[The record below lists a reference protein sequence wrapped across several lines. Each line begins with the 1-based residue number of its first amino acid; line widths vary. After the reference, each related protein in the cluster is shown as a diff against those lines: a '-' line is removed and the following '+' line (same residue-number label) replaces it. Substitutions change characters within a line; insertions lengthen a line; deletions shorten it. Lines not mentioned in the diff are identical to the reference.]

1 VVVVS
6 SLSVGIPFTVGFRL
20 SRSHWLSRIH
30 FLETFLSLLKSRLSQ
45 SLSRTSF
52 FHDWILAVM
61 EPLLNYFFH
70 DGISAITKP
79 FSNFFFSLWN
89 FGYHGAFLKLLF
101 FYDKISAIT
110 EPFSNF
116 FFPRWNFR
124 RHALWGKT
132 LFIYITDS
140 IYIGFASLKTLPL
153 DLGPLCKEKSMV
165 LLILN

>member
-1 VVVVS
+1 LAIKDPLS
-6 SLSVGIPFTVGFRL
+6 RNISLSSEISAVTEPFTNFFFSRL
-20 SRSHWLSRIH
+20 NFGCHGAFVELFFSRWNFGYHKA
-30 FLETFLSLLKSRLSQ
+30 FLEL
-45 SLSRTSF
+45 
-52 FHDWILAVM
+52 
-61 EPLLNYFFH
+61 
-70 DGISAITKP
+70 
-79 FSNFFFSLWN
+79 FFSLWN